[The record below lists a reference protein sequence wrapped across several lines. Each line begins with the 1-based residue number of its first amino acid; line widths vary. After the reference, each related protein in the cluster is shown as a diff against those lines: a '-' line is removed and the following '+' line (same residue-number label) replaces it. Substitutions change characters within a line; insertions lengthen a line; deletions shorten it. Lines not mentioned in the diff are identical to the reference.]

1 MQARED
7 LQTAIF
13 NNIPDMA
20 WLKDKDSRYLAV
32 NEAYV
37 KASGRAEKDLLGR
50 GPREVWP
57 KEWAEVY
64 LMTDREVIRTGKRK
78 RYEEQRYDHNGMLR
92 WFDTI
97 KTPFRNARGEI
108 VGTTGISR
116 DITERKHAEQE
127 LARFNR
133 FYAVRSQT
141 NQAIAR
147 LSDRDELLD
156 RTCRIIRRSGGLE
169 AVLVLLSDEKDAL
182 QARLVAHAP
191 RQAGKLGR
199 AAEKSSVGSLAK
211 LRRAGA
217 RPWLCNDTARAN
229 RFVEVAGLAHE
240 LGYFS
245 CAFFPLTQAKRH
257 VGVCMLFAADVQF
270 FSGDIAQL
278 LSELTADLSFAM
290 SSIEEAQ
297 RRREA
302 ERELTESRQQLRELS
317 AFLEAVREEERSRIS
332 RELHDELGQTLTA
345 LTMGLQWAGKRLPP
359 AQEKVRA
366 KLQAL
371 KGLTETTASAMR
383 RIASD
388 LRPLVLDELGLAS
401 AIEWLVESFAEGN
414 SIDIQLKSDLRTT
427 DLGAPTNTAFFRIL
441 QESLTNVSRHGQ
453 ATRVLVEVLEGDRL
467 VMLRIRDNGRGID
480 QVAAA
485 SGKKLGLIGMR
496 ERAYMLGGSFTISSE
511 KSAGTTI
518 EVALPK
524 TKTGKGRTS

>member
-1 MQARED
+1 MQTRED

-20 WLKDKDSRYLAV
+20 WLKDKKSRYLAV

-64 LMTDREVIRTGKRK
+64 LKTDREVIGTGKRK
-78 RYEEQRYDHNGMLR
+78 RYEEQRYDHNGTLR

-116 DITERKHAEQE
+116 DITERKHAAEE

-156 RTCRIIRRSGGLE
+156 QTCRIIRRSGGVE
-169 AVLVLLSDEKDAL
+169 AAFILLFDEEGAD
-182 QARLVAHAP
+182 QARLVAHSP
-191 RQAGKLGR
+191 RHAGKLGR
-199 AAEKSSVGSLAK
+199 MAEKSSGSNLAK
-211 LRRAGA
+211 FRRAGA
-217 RPWLCNDTARAN
+217 RPWICDDTRAAT
-229 RFVEVAGLAHE
+229 RFVELAQLAHE

-245 CAFFPLTQAKRH
+245 CAFFPLKQAKNA
-257 VGVCMLFAADVQF
+257 VGVFMLFAPDAQF
-270 FSGDIAQL
+270 FSGEIVQL
-278 LSELTADLSFAM
+278 LSELTADLSFAL
-290 SSIEEAQ
+290 SSIQEAQ
-297 RRREA
+297 RRQEA
-302 ERELTESRQQLRELS
+302 ERELRESRQQLRELS

-366 KLQAL
+366 KLDAL
-371 KGLTETTASAMR
+371 KGLTETTAFAMR

-388 LRPLVLDELGLAS
+388 LRPLVLDELGLPS
-401 AIEWLVESFAEGN
+401 AIEWLIESFAEGN

-427 DLGAPTNTAFFRIL
+427 NLGAPINTAFFRIL

-453 ATRVLVEVLEGDRL
+453 ATRVLVEVLEGDRF
-467 VMLRIRDNGRGID
+467 VTLRIRDNGRGID
-480 QVAAA
+480 RVAAA

-496 ERAYMLGGSFTISSE
+496 ERAYMLGGTFNISSE
-511 KSAGTTI
+511 KAAGTAI
-518 EVALPK
+518 EVTLPK
-524 TKTGKGRTS
+524 TTTGKGRAS